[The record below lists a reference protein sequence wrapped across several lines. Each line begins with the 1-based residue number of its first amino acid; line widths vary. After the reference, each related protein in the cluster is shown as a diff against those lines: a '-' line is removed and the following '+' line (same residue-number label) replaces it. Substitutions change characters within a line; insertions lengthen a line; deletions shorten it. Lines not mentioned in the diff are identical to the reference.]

1 MDNLK
6 RIIARVLQVSPDS
19 VTDESSSRTLPQWD
33 SMGHMNVVMALENE
47 FRVRF
52 TVHEILEMRDLPAVR
67 RVLLGRQATILR
79 FAETP

>member
-6 RIIARVLQVSPDS
+6 QIIARVLQVSPDS

-52 TVHEILEMRDLPAVR
+52 TVNEILEMRDIPAVR
-67 RVLLGRQATILR
+67 RVLLGRQPA
-79 FAETP
+79 